1 MIFWYINVPCHFG
14 NLLNFAFCHFKY
26 GIGETRRITE
36 EHFKQDSKSLTVDE
50 KLIDE
55 LVRDIQRAL
64 LQADVNVQLVFDLT
78 KRIKKRALEEKAPAG
93 VSQKEFIVKVVYDEL
108 VKFLGGEK
116 TGIEVDKSKK
126 PFKIMMIGLLVRAK
140 LRKLASF

>member
-1 MIFWYINVPCHFG
+1 MV
-14 NLLNFAFCHFKY
+14 LEKL
-26 GIGETRRITE
+26 GESLKNTL
-36 EHFKQDSKSLTVDE
+36 SKIARSLTVDE

-93 VSQKEFIVKVVYDEL
+93 FLQKEFIVKVVYDEL
-108 VKFLGGEK
+108 L
-116 TGIEVDKSKK
+116 SS
-126 PFKIMMIGLLVRAK
+126 
-140 LRKLASF
+140 LAERRQA